1 MSLDSQSPSAPYES
15 SSFATPQAG
24 ALWVLGNVPH
34 MTTQGNVK
42 RLILP
47 LHRERGSAF
56 PRTEGPVIWFSHR
69 PPGRYI
75 FIAAQRQ
82 STTLSAE
89 GAVAP
94 LSASEHNPPPSGGHN
109 PRPEGPSTFPSEPSE
124 PGPQSG
130 PIAPPQ
136 PSGRKGPVKPENP
149 PAEGRSIL
157 RTFSVT
163 TLLHNLQR
171 SRAPLIFI
179 HVMCYNK
186 HKEFYYK

>member
-34 MTTQGNVK
+34 MTTQGNVE

-82 STTLSAE
+82 SATLSAE

-136 PSGRKGPVKPENP
+136 PSGRRPVNPLNLFSHNPSTQPAAKPRP
-149 PAEGRSIL
+149 FL
-157 RTFSVT
+157 
-163 TLLHNLQR
+163 
-171 SRAPLIFI
+171 PLILI